1 MGQPP
6 SLPRARRD
14 RHGPAE
20 LGINWF
26 DDVTLMPLGANADGG
41 IGFRLG
47 VFLAD
52 GTPIE
57 AARHRRGPVATP
69 VPPLRRAEESWEG
82 SFVYAGIMWDHF
94 GHFLVEGLA
103 RAWSFAQVPGVP
115 LLWHRRT
122 PSDRLLPWQRD
133 ILRLIGQGER
143 EHRVVARPLRVAR
156 LGVPD
161 PGLVMWGYLHA
172 LQAEML
178 AQHGF
183 GAPVAGRRI
192 WLSRSGLSPG
202 LARIE
207 GEEAVE
213 ATLATL
219 GWVILRPETMALA
232 QQLAA
237 IEAAEVIAGFE
248 GSAFHIL
255 MLGRDIRARVVI
267 LLRRERLNRNYRMI
281 ADAKGFKQTAIK
293 VGLERLDGGKA
304 HLKSV
309 RLTQP
314 QEALDALSDAL
325 GGAL

>member
-1 MGQPP
+1 MAQRPA
-6 SLPRARRD
+6 LPRARRD
-14 RHGPAE
+14 RHAPTE
-20 LGINWF
+20 LAITWF
-26 DDVTLMPLGANADGG
+26 DDVTLVPLGANPDGG
-41 IGFRLG
+41 IGFSLG
-47 VFLAD
+47 VFLPD
-52 GTPIE
+52 GTQIE
-57 AARHRRGPVATP
+57 PARHRRGPVATP
-69 VPPLRRAEESWEG
+69 IAPLRPAEDTWDG
-82 SFVYAGIMWDHF
+82 AFVYAGIMWDHF

-103 RAWSFAQVPGVP
+103 RAWSFAQAPGVP

-122 PSDRLLPWQRD
+122 PSDRLLPWQGD
-133 ILRLIGQGER
+133 ILRLIGEGER

-161 PGLVMWGYLHA
+161 QGVVMWRYFHA
-172 LQAEML
+172 RQAEVL

-192 WLSRSGLSPG
+192 WLSRSGLRPG

-213 ATLATL
+213 AVLAAL
-219 GWVILRPETMALA
+219 GWTILRPETLALA

-281 ADAKGFKQTAIK
+281 ADAKGFEQTAVK
-293 VGLERLDGGKA
+293 VGLERMEGGKT

-309 RLTQP
+309 RLTRP
-314 QEALDALSDAL
+314 QEALDALADAL